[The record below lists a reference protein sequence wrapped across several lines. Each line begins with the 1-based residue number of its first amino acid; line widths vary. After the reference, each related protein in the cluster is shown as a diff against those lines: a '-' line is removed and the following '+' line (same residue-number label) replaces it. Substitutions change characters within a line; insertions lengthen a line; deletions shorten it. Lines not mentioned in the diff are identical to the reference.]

1 MFFHCLQVNTP
12 LYYFIALNIFVIV
25 KPFLQLCCVNCHT
38 FYFSRLCVNCH
49 TFSFSCL
56 RFTHFLS
63 GTVHSCRVTVAQ
75 GPCDIFPLFR
85 SVHSTLLF
93 PFASLMTRFHNYNI

>member
-12 LYYFIALNIFVIV
+12 LYYFITFNIFVIV

-38 FYFSRLCVNCH
+38 L
-49 TFSFSCL
+49 SFSCL
-56 RFTHFLS
+56 RFTHFLI
-63 GTVHSCRVTVAQ
+63 GTVHSCGVTVAQ